1 MRNLFNQNVPL
12 GKTVTLECE
21 ATGTPKPTARWYRN
35 GREISLG
42 ARARAESKDGVFKL
56 VIEEASDMDD
66 GSYTC
71 EATNCMGFV
80 HSIANIKIGC
90 KYCNYW
96 IKTK

>member
-1 MRNLFNQNVPL
+1 VDGGLKPEFVRNLYNQNVPL

-56 VIEEASDMDD
+56 VIEEATDIDD

-80 HSIANIKIGC
+80 HSTANIKIGC
-90 KYCNYW
+90 K
-96 IKTK
+96 